1 MSSAQ
6 LLPAVVLAIG
16 ADAKALAAETASRYP
31 ATIVGVDAE
40 TGPVADAALTAAADQ
55 VKAALVEQRTAVP
68 AGAGLPAVVVVAD
81 TALAAAVATIVSALR
96 TDTTSQR
103 PRVWPTFVAGSV
115 EGLGAF
121 DEQLDE
127 LGSGSCDLV
136 LMMNS
141 DAPVADK
148 ADALAAWLHV
158 KMPAPP
164 SVLGELPDVNGKICR
179 YVAIGAATTPA
190 AGAPSAGQTPSVGR
204 SSAAGQEPTG
214 EAPGSGTGVAE
225 DLDVSA
231 ICSTVRNQLAGAA
244 QQVAVTTNAVSS
256 AEALSTAA
264 SALDAPALIRAE
276 NHLADAIRQV
286 ATTLPATLT
295 GMIPEFTATA
305 VKESA
310 GRSATTQE
318 AASADAGGAVETSA
332 DGVGDR
338 SAGGLTSDAAAADR
352 TEAVGQLVL
361 MASKGGLSKMFAKSR
376 MAAVAQSISA
386 AATRDV
392 QVAVASALE
401 QAQAQVDESVNQFV
415 ESMRQERETEL
426 AKQREAVVIASTQDW
441 RDALEQCRQQ
451 VKLWSAVDTS
461 GVRRSWGGSAPAPR
475 HYIVGSASAL
485 KLLPDED
492 EALHIVDLTDVGKS
506 TSTTQTGS
514 TSADGEGSGAEGEA
528 VLEDRRAT
536 VLLAQ
541 YGLPL
546 SAFVG

>member
-31 ATIVGVDAE
+31 VTIVGVDAE

-190 AGAPSAGQTPSVGR
+190 AGAPSAGQTPSAGR
-204 SSAAGQEPTG
+204 SSA
-214 EAPGSGTGVAE
+214 SGTGVAE

-231 ICSTVRNQLAGAA
+231 IGSTVRNQLAGAA

-318 AASADAGGAVETSA
+318 AASADAGGAVETSAGATSA

-492 EALHIVDLTDVGKS
+492 EALHIVDLTDAGKS
-506 TSTTQTGS
+506 TSTAQSGR
-514 TSADGEGSGAEGEA
+514 TSADGEGSGAEIEA
-528 VLEDRRAT
+528 ALEDRRAT